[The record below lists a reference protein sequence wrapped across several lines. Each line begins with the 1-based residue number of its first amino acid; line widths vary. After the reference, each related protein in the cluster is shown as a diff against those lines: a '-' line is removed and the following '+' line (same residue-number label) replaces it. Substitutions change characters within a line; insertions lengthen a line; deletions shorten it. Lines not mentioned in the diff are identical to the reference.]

1 EFLQPLPGNGMLW
14 YFAIMGTFG
23 LFVLAGFKYKLSI
36 LVYAVMWTGVYLM
49 QKSSYNNHY
58 YLLML
63 LCFLMIF
70 LPAHRHFSYDAWK
83 KPSLKKISMPRW
95 CWLLLVLQ
103 MWIVYTYAAIA
114 KIYPDWMDAT
124 FVTHLL
130 KGKKHIWLIGDFL
143 QQEWV
148 AYFISYTGFLF
159 DLLIIPL
166 LYFRRTRIPAFLA
179 ALFFHLFNSIVFQI
193 GIFPYLALALVLFF
207 FP

>member
-1 EFLQPLPGNGMLW
+1 
-14 YFAIMGTFG
+14 
-23 LFVLAGFKYKLSI
+23 
-36 LVYAVMWTGVYLM
+36 GVYLM

-70 LPAHRHFSYDAWK
+70 LPAHRHFSLDTWR
-83 KPSLKKISMPRW
+83 KPSLKQISMPRW

-103 MWIVYTYAAIA
+103 MGIVYTYAAIA
-114 KIYPDWMDAT
+114 KIYPDWMDGT

-130 KGKKHIWLIGDFL
+130 RTKKDLWLIGEFL
-143 QQEWV
+143 QQKWV
-148 AYFISYTGFLF
+148 AYFISYAGFLF

-179 ALFFHLFNSIVFQI
+179 ALFFHLFNSVVFQI

-207 FP
+207 FPAKNINHYFLWIKPYYEGNEVVVPRYKKPLVLFLSL